1 MTVDAFIQA
10 ACVPRHSSHSSG
22 TLEEAEVILARY
34 PEVAAAN
41 VYTAAILA
49 DEEGVRGFLQR
60 DPQSATAKGGPH
72 GWDALSY
79 LCFSRYLRL
88 DRTRSEAFVRTARI
102 LLDAGASANTGW
114 IEMID
119 HPTPRPIVEN
129 AIYGAA
135 AIARHPELT
144 RLLLEYGADPN
155 DGETAYHLP
164 EGYDNTVLK
173 ILLGSRRFNHASL
186 ACLLARKADWHDHA
200 GMHLVLEHG
209 GDPNFQRESGN
220 SPLQQALQ
228 RDNALSTIEML
239 LDYGADPTIKSNGDG
254 KSASILA
261 ARRGRGD
268 VLSVLEQRGFRPDF
282 HGVDRLIAACAQGNR
297 EGIRS
302 VIEREP
308 ELVTEVVGMGGT
320 LLAELPE
327 PVTLRVCAVCSTW
340 E

>member
-209 GDPNFQRESGN
+209 GDPNFSVNRATARSSKRCSATTRSAQLRCCSIMVRIRPSKATVMVSPPRSWPRAEDGAMCSACWN
-220 SPLQQALQ
+220 S
-228 RDNALSTIEML
+228 
-239 LDYGADPTIKSNGDG
+239 
-254 KSASILA
+254 A
-261 ARRGRGD
+261 AFGPIFMAWTG
-268 VLSVLEQRGFRPDF
+268 
-282 HGVDRLIAACAQGNR
+282 
-297 EGIRS
+297 
-302 VIEREP
+302 
-308 ELVTEVVGMGGT
+308 
-320 LLAELPE
+320 
-327 PVTLRVCAVCSTW
+327 
-340 E
+340 